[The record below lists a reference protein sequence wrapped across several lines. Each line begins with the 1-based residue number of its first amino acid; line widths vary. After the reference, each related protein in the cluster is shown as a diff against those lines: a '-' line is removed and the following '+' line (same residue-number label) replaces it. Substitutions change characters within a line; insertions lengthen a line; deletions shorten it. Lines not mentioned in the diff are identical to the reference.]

1 MRDKNNH
8 IKCFTKYLK
17 KNKYFMIMLI
27 TIIMWILIPPFVN
40 LILNTEAII
49 FSDFFGYVS
58 SENSNAWISFY
69 GSIIGGAITLIG
81 VAWTIID
88 QNKKR
93 ENDIKDS
100 VKPILVAS
108 SCTYEGIKNDGE
120 GRVFECT
127 LEYKNVGKGLLY
139 NPRVFNIEHF
149 IDQKVIGALNPSFSV
164 NNYIDIGSTADN
176 TVMILLS
183 PEELN
188 GIYESLKGR
197 GNTLALQIIMYVGGK
212 DMYGRDI
219 ITKLNYK
226 SELTFFSLKDIQL
239 PLFNGK
245 LTSIVLFNEKEINK
259 VIDNADW
266 RYNVHR

>member
-93 ENDIKDS
+93 ENDIK
-100 VKPILVAS
+100 
-108 SCTYEGIKNDGE
+108 E